1 LLALYTQR
9 EKPVILDPA
18 ALDLLDSAHVES
30 AALDLLPSGIGV
42 FDKDFNLVYANRSF
56 RELRFLPKR
65 LCVPGTRLED
75 IVRHIAAR
83 GDYGAGEVD
92 VLVKDRMAEI
102 LTLEPWEDEQDIEGR
117 RRLAIRHVPVPGGGL
132 MITYADVTEARA
144 TECKLRENEERYSRV
159 SEAVAEGIYD
169 WNVVDN
175 TLYVSDRVME
185 IFGFEGQLTSYDWNS
200 RVHPDDA
207 GAYRDALR
215 ECFRNITVKVAC
227 QYRIKARD
235 GNFRWV
241 EDHGLPIR
249 NGAGRATRLVGCVS
263 DITKRRSTE
272 EALRNSEQRYATAME
287 AINEA
292 VYEWD
297 IATGEM
303 YYSPRLYDLIAL
315 TPQELS
321 TRQQWLDRIHP
332 DDMPHYR
339 AALAAHLKG
348 ETERLEVEYRYRHA
362 DGSWHW
368 ARQHGVASR
377 DRTGRAYRLSGS
389 TGDITTEKRLGE
401 ELDRAR
407 RQLEDALESIAEG
420 FVLFD
425 PQDRIVM
432 CNSHYRALFTDV
444 AHMVRPGNTFESFMR
459 AAVERGIFPAAA
471 KDPEGFMAAVLA
483 RRRNPGGPREQYL
496 SSGISLQISDYKMSD
511 GTHVGVYTDI
521 TEQKQRQAE
530 IAKAK
535 GEAESAL
542 EQLKVAQ
549 QQLIVQGK
557 LASLGQLTAGIA
569 HEIKNPL
576 NFVNNF
582 AALSGELLDE
592 LDEMLKPLQ
601 LDGKTREG
609 IVVLTDTLKGNLE
622 KVVQHGKRAD
632 SIVKNM
638 LLHSR
643 EGSGERRLTDINAIL
658 DESLNLAYHGARAEK
673 PNFNIALRRDFD
685 ASAGAVDLYP
695 QEMTRALLN
704 LISNGVYAATRR
716 KIETGDTGDQPEL
729 NAATKNLGDK
739 VEIRIRDNGAG
750 IPNDIREKMFNPFFT
765 TKPAG
770 EGTGLGLSMS
780 HDIIVKQHCGTI
792 EVETEPGAFTEFI
805 ITLPRT
811 GGAQIQGGE
820 PAP

>member
-1 LLALYTQR
+1 MS
-9 EKPVILDPA
+9 LDQV
-18 ALDLLDSAHVES
+18 ALDLADTARVES
-30 AALDLLPSGIGV
+30 AALDLLPSGIGI
-42 FDKDFNLVYANRSF
+42 FEKDFNLVYANQSF
-56 RELRFLPKR
+56 RELRFLPER

-75 IVRHIAAR
+75 IVRYIAAR
-83 GDYGAGEVD
+83 GDYGTGEVD
-92 VLVKDRMAEI
+92 ALVKNRMAEI

-117 RRLAIRHVPVPGGGL
+117 RRLAIRHTPVAGRGL

-144 TECKLRENEERYSRV
+144 TERKLRESEERYSRV
-159 SEAVAEGIYD
+159 TEAVAEGIYD
-169 WNVVDN
+169 WNVADN
-175 TLYVSDRVME
+175 SLYVSDRVME
-185 IFGFEGQLTSYDWNS
+185 IFGFEGQLTSGDWYA
-200 RVHPDDA
+200 RVHPDEA
-207 GAYRDALR
+207 EIYRDALR
-215 ECFRNITVKVAC
+215 ECFKGKTAKVAC
-227 QYRIKARD
+227 EYRIKARD
-235 GNFRWV
+235 GSYRWV

-249 NGAGRATRLVGCVS
+249 DAAGRAIRLVGCVS
-263 DITKRRSTE
+263 DVTARRSME
-272 EALRNSEQRYATAME
+272 EALRNSEQRYATAMQ

-303 YYSPRLYDLIAL
+303 YYSPRLYDLVAL

-321 TRQQWLDRIHP
+321 TRQQWLDRVHL

-339 AALAAHLKG
+339 AAIVAHLKG
-348 ETERLEVEYRYRHA
+348 EAERLEVEYRYRHA

-377 DRTGRAYRLSGS
+377 DQTGRALRVSGS
-389 TGDITTEKRLGE
+389 TGDITTEKRLRE

-407 RQLEDALESIAEG
+407 GQLEDALESIGEG

-432 CNSHYRALFTDV
+432 CNSHYRAWFTDV
-444 AHMVRPGNTFESFMR
+444 SHMVRPGNTFESFMR
-459 AAVERGIFPAAA
+459 AAVENGMFPTAE
-471 KDPEGFMAAVLA
+471 KDPEGFMAAVMA
-483 RRRNPGGPREQYL
+483 RRSNPSGPREQYL
-496 SSGISLQISDYKMSD
+496 SSGIWLQVSDYKMND
-511 GTHVGVYTDI
+511 GSHVGVYTDI

-535 GEAESAL
+535 GEAETSL
-542 EQLKVAQ
+542 EQLKAAQ

-582 AALSGELLDE
+582 AAISGELLVE
-592 LDEMLKPLQ
+592 LDEVLKPLL
-601 LDGKTREG
+601 LDGKTRDG
-609 IVVLTDTLKGNLE
+609 IVALTETLKGNLE
-622 KVVQHGKRAD
+622 RVVQHGKRAD

-643 EGSGERRLTDINAIL
+643 EGSGEHRLTDINAIL
-658 DESLNLAYHGARAEK
+658 DESLNLAYHSTRVERPDFK
-673 PNFNIALRRDFD
+673 IRMRRDFD
-685 ASAGAVDLYP
+685 AGAGAVDLYP

-704 LISNGVYAATRR
+704 LISNGVYAANRR
-716 KIETGDTGDQPEL
+716 RIETGDKGDQPEL
-729 NAATKNLGDK
+729 NAATKNLGDR
-739 VEIRIRDNGAG
+739 VEVRIRDNGTG
-750 IPNDIREKMFNPFFT
+750 IPNDVREKIFNPFFT

-770 EGTGLGLSMS
+770 EGTGLGLSIS

-805 ITLPRT
+805 VTLPRA
-811 GGAQIQGGE
+811 GAGQIQTG
-820 PAP
+820 

>member
-1 LLALYTQR
+1 MT
-9 EKPVILDPA
+9 LDPA
-18 ALDLLDSAHVES
+18 APDLADRARVES

-42 FDKDFNLVYANRSF
+42 FDKDFNLIYANRSF

-92 VLVKDRMAEI
+92 ALVRDRMADL
-102 LTLEPWEDEQDIEGR
+102 LTLAPWEDEQDIEGR
-117 RRLAIRHVPVPGGGL
+117 RRLAIRHTPVPGRGL
-132 MITYADVTEARA
+132 MITYADVTEERA
-144 TECKLRENEERYSRV
+144 TERKLRENEERYSRV

-169 WNVVDN
+169 WNIVDN

-185 IFGFEGQLTSYDWNS
+185 IFGFEGYLTSDDWYS
-200 RVHPDDA
+200 RVHPGDA
-207 GAYRDALR
+207 EAYRSALR
-215 ECFRNITVKVAC
+215 DCFRGKTGKVAC
-227 QYRIKARD
+227 EYRIKGRD
-235 GNFRWV
+235 GSYRWV
-241 EDHGLPIR
+241 EDRGLPISDT
-249 NGAGRATRLVGCVS
+249 AGRATRLVGCVS
-263 DITKRRSTE
+263 DVTKRRSME
-272 EALRNSEQRYATAME
+272 EALRNSEQRYATAIQ

-297 IATGEM
+297 ITTGDM

-321 TRQQWLDRIHP
+321 TRQQWLDRVHP
-332 DDMPHYR
+332 GDMPHYR

-377 DRTGRAYRLSGS
+377 DQTGRAFRLSGS

-407 RQLEDALESIAEG
+407 RQLEGALESIAEG

-444 AHMVRPGNTFESFMR
+444 ADMVRPGNTFESFMR
-459 AAVERGIFPAAA
+459 AAVESGMFPAAA
-471 KDPEGFMAAVLA
+471 KDPEGFMAAVMA
-483 RRRNPGGPREQYL
+483 RRHNPSGPREQYL
-496 SSGISLQISDYKMSD
+496 SSGISLQISDYKMGD

-530 IAKAK
+530 IAKAR

-542 EQLKVAQ
+542 EQLKAAQ
-549 QQLIVQGK
+549 QRLIVQGK

-592 LDEMLKPLQ
+592 LDEMLKPLL
-601 LDGKTREG
+601 LDGKIREE
-609 IVVLTDTLKGNLE
+609 IAALTEMLKGNLE

-643 EGSGERRLTDINAIL
+643 EGSGEHQPTDINAIL

-673 PNFNIALRRDFD
+673 PEFKVTLRRHFD
-685 ASAGAVDLYP
+685 VGAGAVDLYP
-695 QEMTRALLN
+695 QEMARALLN
-704 LISNGVYAATRR
+704 LISNGVYAANRR
-716 KIETGDTGDQPEL
+716 RIETGNTGDQPEL

-750 IPNDIREKMFNPFFT
+750 IPNDVREKMFNPFFT

-770 EGTGLGLSMS
+770 EGTGLGLSIS
-780 HDIIVKQHCGTI
+780 HDIIVKQHGGTI

-805 ITLPRT
+805 VTLPRAGAGQIQV
-811 GGAQIQGGE
+811 GGAN
-820 PAP
+820 

>member
-1 LLALYTQR
+1 MTL
-9 EKPVILDPA
+9 EPVAIEFADRG
-18 ALDLLDSAHVES
+18 VES
-30 AALDLLPSGIGV
+30 AALDLLPSGIGI
-42 FDKDFNLVYANRSF
+42 FDKYLNLIYANRSF
-56 RELRFLPKR
+56 RELRFLPER

-83 GDYGAGEVD
+83 GDYGPGEID
-92 VLVKDRMAEI
+92 ALVKDRMAEL
-102 LTLEPWEDEQDIEGR
+102 LTLEPWESEQEIGGR
-117 RRLAIRHVPVPGGGL
+117 RRLAIRQMPVPGRGL

-144 TECKLRENEERYSRV
+144 TERKLRDNEERYSRV

-169 WNVVDN
+169 WNIADN
-175 TLYVSDRVME
+175 TLYVSERVME

-200 RVHPDDA
+200 RVHPEDA
-207 GAYRDALR
+207 EAYRAALR
-215 ECFRNITVKVAC
+215 ECFRGITVKVAC

-235 GNFRWV
+235 GKFRWV

-249 NGAGRATRLVGCVS
+249 NGAGRATRLIGCVS
-263 DITKRRSTE
+263 DITKRRSME
-272 EALRNSEQRYATAME
+272 EALRNSEQRYSTAME

-303 YYSPRLYDLIAL
+303 YYSPRLHDLIAL

-321 TRQQWLDRIHP
+321 TRQQWLDRVHP
-332 DDMPHYR
+332 DDLPHYR
-339 AALAAHLKG
+339 TALVALLKG
-348 ETERLEVEYRYRHA
+348 ETERLQVEYRYRHA
-362 DGSWHW
+362 DGTWHW

-377 DRTGRAYRLSGS
+377 DHTGRAHRVSGS
-389 TGDITTEKRLGE
+389 TGDITAEKRLAE

-407 RQLEDALESIAEG
+407 RQLEDALESTAEG

-432 CNSHYRALFTDV
+432 CNSHYRAWFTDV

-459 AAVERGIFPAAA
+459 AAVASGMFPAAA
-471 KDPEGFMAAVLA
+471 SDPEGFMAAVLA
-483 RRRNPGGPREQYL
+483 RRSNPSGPREQYL
-496 SSGISLQISDYKMSD
+496 SSGIWLQVSDYKMRD
-511 GTHVGVYTDI
+511 GSHVSVYTDM

-535 GEAESAL
+535 GDAESAL
-542 EQLKVAQ
+542 EQLKAAQ
-549 QQLIVQGK
+549 QRLVVQGK

-582 AALSGELLDE
+582 AALSSELLDE
-592 LDEMLKPLQ
+592 LDEMLKCAP

-609 IVVLTDTLKGNLE
+609 ILVLTEMLRGNHE
-622 KVVQHGKRAD
+622 KVVQHGRRAD

-643 EGSGERRLTDINAIL
+643 EGSGEHRLTDINAIL
-658 DESLNLAYHGARAEK
+658 DESLNLAYHGARVEK
-673 PNFNIALRRDFD
+673 PDFNIALRRDFD
-685 ASAGAVDLYP
+685 ASAGAVNLYP

-716 KIETGDTGDQPEL
+716 GMETGDTGDQPEL
-729 NAATKNLGDK
+729 SAATKNLGDK
-739 VEIRIRDNGAG
+739 VEIRIRDNGTG
-750 IPNDIREKMFNPFFT
+750 IPNDIKEKIFNPFFT

-780 HDIIVKQHCGTI
+780 HDIIVKQHGGTI
-792 EVETEPGAFTEFI
+792 DVETEPGVFTEFT
-805 ITLPRT
+805 ITLPRAAAT
-811 GGAQIQGGE
+811 PMKGE
-820 PAP
+820 AANC

>member
-1 LLALYTQR
+1 VT
-9 EKPVILDPA
+9 LDPVALDFSDPGVERA
-18 ALDLLDSAHVES
+18 ALDLLS
-30 AALDLLPSGIGV
+30 SGIGI
-42 FDKDFNLVYANRSF
+42 FDKNFKLVYANRSF
-56 RELRFLPKR
+56 RELRFLPER

-92 VLVKDRMAEI
+92 ALVKERMAE
-102 LTLEPWEDEQDIEGR
+102 TLRLKPWENEQEIEGR
-117 RRLAIRHVPVPGGGL
+117 RRLAIRHTPVPGLGF
-132 MITYADVTEARA
+132 MITYVDVTEERA
-144 TECKLRENEERYSRV
+144 TERKLRENEERYSRV

-169 WNVVDN
+169 WNIADN
-175 TLYVSDRVME
+175 TLYVSDRLME
-185 IFGFEGQLTSYDWNS
+185 IFGFEGHLTSGDWYS

-207 GAYRDALR
+207 KAYRDALR
-215 ECFRNITVKVAC
+215 ECFRGTTSKVAC
-227 QYRIKARD
+227 EYRIKARD
-235 GNFRWV
+235 GNYQWI

-249 NGAGRATRLVGCVS
+249 DAAGRAIRVVGCVS
-263 DITKRRSTE
+263 DVTNRRSME
-272 EALRNSEQRYATAME
+272 EALRNSEQRYATAMQ

-339 AALAAHLKG
+339 AAITAHLKR

-377 DRTGRAYRLSGS
+377 DQTGRAYRVSGS
-389 TGDITTEKRLGE
+389 TGDVTAEKILGE

-425 PQDRIVM
+425 PQDRLVM
-432 CNSHYRALFTDV
+432 CNSHYRGWFGDISY
-444 AHMVRPGNTFESFMR
+444 MVRPGSTFESFMR
-459 AAVERGIFPAAA
+459 AALQSGMFPAAA
-471 KDPEGFMAAVLA
+471 KDPEGFLAAVLA
-483 RRRNPGGPREQYL
+483 RRRNPSGPREQHL
-496 SSGISLQISDYKMSD
+496 SSGISLQISDYKMKD
-511 GTHVGVYTDI
+511 GSHVSVYTDI

-535 GEAESAL
+535 AEAEASL
-542 EQLKVAQ
+542 DQLKAAQ

-582 AALSGELLDE
+582 AALSGELLEE
-592 LDEMLKPLQ
+592 LVEMLQSGP
-601 LDGKTREG
+601 LDGKSGEG
-609 IVVLTDTLKGNLE
+609 IRALTGTLKGNLE

-632 SIVKNM
+632 TIVRNM
-638 LLHSR
+638 LLLSR
-643 EGSGERRLTDINAIL
+643 EDSGEHRFTDINAVL
-658 DESLNLAYHGARAEK
+658 DESLNLAYHGARAEN
-673 PNFNIALRRDFD
+673 PNFDIALRRDFD
-685 ASAGAVDLYP
+685 ASAGVVDLFP

-704 LISNGVYAATRR
+704 LISNGFYAAAHR
-716 KIETGDTGDQPEL
+716 KAETGDEGHRPEL
-729 NAATKNLGDK
+729 SAATKNLGSK

-750 IPNDIREKMFNPFFT
+750 IPSDVKEKMFNPFFT

-770 EGTGLGLSMS
+770 AGTGLGLSMS
-780 HDIIVKQHCGTI
+780 HDIIVKQHRGTI
-792 EVETEPGAFTEFI
+792 DVDTERGAFTEFI
-805 ITLPRT
+805 ITMPRAGASQIEV
-811 GGAQIQGGE
+811 GGTH
-820 PAP
+820 

>member
-1 LLALYTQR
+1 VT
-9 EKPVILDPA
+9 LDPV
-18 ALDLLDSAHVES
+18 ALDLADPARVES
-30 AALDLLPSGIGV
+30 AALDLLPSGIGI
-42 FDKDFNLVYANRSF
+42 FDKDYNLVYANRSF
-56 RELRFLPKR
+56 RELRFLPER
-65 LCVPGTRLED
+65 LCVPGTPLED
-75 IVRHIAAR
+75 IVRHIATR
-83 GDYGAGEVD
+83 GDYGTGEVD
-92 VLVKDRMAEI
+92 ALVKDRMAEI
-102 LTLEPWEDEQDIEGR
+102 LTLKPWEDEQDIEGR
-117 RRLAIRHVPVPGGGL
+117 RRLAIRHTPVPGRGL
-132 MITYADVTEARA
+132 MITYADVTEEHA
-144 TECKLRENEERYSRV
+144 TERKLRENEERYSRV

-169 WNVVDN
+169 WNIADN
-175 TLYVSDRVME
+175 TLYVSERVME
-185 IFGFEGQLTSYDWNS
+185 IFGFEKHLTSNNWYA

-207 GAYRDALR
+207 EAYRGALR
-215 ECFRNITVKVAC
+215 ECFRGTTAKVAC
-227 QYRIKARD
+227 EYRIKARD
-235 GNFRWV
+235 GNYRWV

-249 NGAGRATRLVGCVS
+249 DAAGRAIRLVGCVS
-263 DITKRRSTE
+263 DVTKRRSME
-272 EALRNSEQRYATAME
+272 EALRNSEQRYATAMQ

-321 TRQQWLDRIHP
+321 TRQQWLDRVHP
-332 DDMPHYR
+332 EDLPHHR
-339 AALAAHLKG
+339 AAIVAHLKG

-377 DRTGRAYRLSGS
+377 DRTGRAYRVSGS
-389 TGDITTEKRLGE
+389 TGDITAEKRLAE

-432 CNSHYRALFTDV
+432 CNSHYRGWFTDV

-459 AAVERGIFPAAA
+459 AAVESGMFPAAA
-471 KDPEGFMAAVLA
+471 KDPEGFMAAVQA
-483 RRRNPGGPREQYL
+483 RRRNPSGPREQYL
-496 SSGISLQISDYKMSD
+496 SSGISLQVSDYKMKD
-511 GTHVGVYTDI
+511 GSHVAVYTDI
-521 TEQKQRQAE
+521 TEQKLRQAE

-542 EQLKVAQ
+542 EQLKAAQ

-582 AALSGELLDE
+582 AALSGELLEE
-592 LDEMLKPLQ
+592 LDEMLKPLT

-609 IVVLTDTLKGNLE
+609 IVVLTETLKGNLE

-632 SIVKNM
+632 SIVRNM

-643 EGSGERRLTDINAIL
+643 EASGEHRLTDINAVL
-658 DESLNLAYHGARAEK
+658 DESLNLAYHGTRVERPDFK
-673 PNFNIALRRDFD
+673 ITMRRNFDVG
-685 ASAGAVDLYP
+685 AGAVDLYP
-695 QEMTRALLN
+695 QEMIRALLN
-704 LISNGVYAATRR
+704 LISNGVYAANRR
-716 KIETGDTGDQPEL
+716 RIETGDTGDQPEL

-750 IPNDIREKMFNPFFT
+750 IPNDVREKMFNPFFT

-770 EGTGLGLSMS
+770 EGTGLGLSIS
-780 HDIIVKQHCGTI
+780 HDIIVKQHGGTI
-792 EVETEPGAFTEFI
+792 DVETEPGQFTEFTI
-805 ITLPRT
+805 VLPRT
-811 GGAQIQGGE
+811 GSFPNKIKGE
-820 PAP
+820 T

>member
-1 LLALYTQR
+1 VTFDLAL
-9 EKPVILDPA
+9 P
-18 ALDLLDSAHVES
+18 DLADHARVES
-30 AALDLLPSGIGV
+30 AALDVLPSGIGI
-42 FDKDFNLVYANRSF
+42 FDKDFHLVYANRSF
-56 RELRFLPKR
+56 RDLRFLPER

-92 VLVKDRMAEI
+92 VLVNDRMAEI
-102 LTLEPWEDEQDIEGR
+102 LTLEPWEDEQDIDGR
-117 RRLAIRHVPVPGGGL
+117 RRLAIRHTPVPGGAL
-132 MITYADVTEARA
+132 MITYADVTEARE
-144 TECKLRENEERYSRV
+144 TERKLRENEERYSRV

-169 WNVVDN
+169 WNIADG

-185 IFGFEGQLTSYDWNS
+185 IFGFKGQLTSHDWYS
-200 RVHPDDA
+200 RVHPDDTE
-207 GAYRDALR
+207 GYSDALR
-215 ECFRNITVKVAC
+215 ECFRGMTVKVAC
-227 QYRIKARD
+227 EYRIKARD
-235 GNFRWV
+235 GNYQWV
-241 EDHGLPIR
+241 EDRGLPIR
-249 NGAGRATRLVGCVS
+249 DAAGRATRLVGCVS
-263 DITKRRSTE
+263 DVTKRRSME

-292 VYEWD
+292 VYDWD
-297 IATGEM
+297 IATGDM

-321 TRQQWLDRIHP
+321 TRQQWLDRVHP

-339 AALAAHLKG
+339 AAIVAHLKG

-362 DGSWHW
+362 DGAWHW

-377 DRTGRAYRLSGS
+377 DETGRACRVSGS
-389 TGDITTEKRLGE
+389 TGDITTERLLAE
-401 ELDRAR
+401 ELDRTR
-407 RQLEDALESIAEG
+407 RQLDDALESIAEG
-420 FVLFD
+420 FVMFD
-425 PQDRIVM
+425 PQDRIIM
-432 CNSHYRALFTDV
+432 CNSHYRAWFKDV
-444 AHMVRPGNTFESFMR
+444 AHMVRPGNTFQSFMR
-459 AAVERGIFPAAA
+459 ASIEKGLFPAAE
-471 KDPEGFMAAVLA
+471 KDPDGFMAALMA
-483 RRRNPGGPREQYL
+483 RRRNPSGPREQYL
-496 SSGISLQISDYKMSD
+496 SSGIWLQVSDYRMKD
-511 GTHVGVYTDI
+511 GSHVGVYTDI

-530 IAKAK
+530 IANAK

-542 EQLKVAQ
+542 QQLKAAQ

-582 AALSGELLDE
+582 AALSAELLDE
-592 LDEMLKPLQ
+592 LDEILEPVP
-601 LDGKTREG
+601 LDGKAREG
-609 IVVLTDTLKGNLE
+609 IVLLTAMLKGNLE

-643 EGSGERRLTDINAIL
+643 EGSGEHRLTEINTIL

-673 PNFNIALRRDFD
+673 PGFKITVRRDFD
-685 ASAGAVDLYP
+685 VRAGAVDLYP

-704 LISNGVYAATRR
+704 LISNGFYAATRH
-716 KIETGDTGDQPEL
+716 KIETGCTGDQPE
-729 NAATKNLGDK
+729 NDATTRNLGDK
-739 VEIRIRDNGAG
+739 VEIRIRDNGTG
-750 IPNDIREKMFNPFFT
+750 IPIDVRERMFNPFFT

-780 HDIIVKQHCGTI
+780 HDIIVKQHRGTI

-805 ITLPRT
+805 VTLPRT
-811 GGAQIQGGE
+811 GAAQIQTEGGK
-820 PAP
+820 

>member
-1 LLALYTQR
+1 VT
-9 EKPVILDPA
+9 LDPV
-18 ALDLLDSAHVES
+18 ALDLADPARVES
-30 AALDLLPSGIGV
+30 AALDLLPSGIGI
-42 FDKDFNLVYANRSF
+42 FDKDYNLVYANRSF
-56 RELRFLPKR
+56 RELRFLPER
-65 LCVPGTRLED
+65 LCVPGTPLED
-75 IVRHIAAR
+75 IVRHIATR
-83 GDYGAGEVD
+83 GDYGTGEVD
-92 VLVKDRMAEI
+92 ALVKDRMAEI
-102 LTLEPWEDEQDIEGR
+102 LTLKPWEDEQDIEGR
-117 RRLAIRHVPVPGGGL
+117 RRLAIRHTPVPGRGL
-132 MITYADVTEARA
+132 MITYADVTEERA
-144 TECKLRENEERYSRV
+144 TERKLRENEERYSRV

-169 WNVVDN
+169 WNIADN
-175 TLYVSDRVME
+175 TLYVSERVME
-185 IFGFEGQLTSYDWNS
+185 IFGFEKHLTSNNWYA

-207 GAYRDALR
+207 EAYRGALR
-215 ECFRNITVKVAC
+215 ECFRGTTAKVVC
-227 QYRIKARD
+227 EYRIKARD
-235 GNFRWV
+235 GNYRWV

-249 NGAGRATRLVGCVS
+249 DAVGRAIRLVGCVS
-263 DITKRRSTE
+263 DVTKRRSME
-272 EALRNSEQRYATAME
+272 EALRNSEQRYATAMQ

-321 TRQQWLDRIHP
+321 TRQQWLDRVHP
-332 DDMPHYR
+332 EDLPHHR
-339 AALAAHLKG
+339 AAIVAHLKG

-377 DRTGRAYRLSGS
+377 DRTGRAYRVSGS
-389 TGDITTEKRLGE
+389 TGDITAEKRLAE

-432 CNSHYRALFTDV
+432 CNSHYRGWFTDV

-459 AAVERGIFPAAA
+459 AAVESGMFPAAA
-471 KDPEGFMAAVLA
+471 KDPEGFMAAVQA
-483 RRRNPGGPREQYL
+483 RRRNPSGPREQYL
-496 SSGISLQISDYKMSD
+496 SSGISLQVSDYKMKD
-511 GTHVGVYTDI
+511 GSHVAVYTDI
-521 TEQKQRQAE
+521 TEQKLRQAE

-542 EQLKVAQ
+542 EQLKAAQ

-582 AALSGELLDE
+582 AALSGELLEE
-592 LDEMLKPLQ
+592 LDEMLKPLT

-609 IVVLTDTLKGNLE
+609 IVVLTETLKGNLE

-632 SIVKNM
+632 SIVRNM

-643 EGSGERRLTDINAIL
+643 EASGEHRLTDINAVL
-658 DESLNLAYHGARAEK
+658 DESLNLAYHGTRVERPDFK
-673 PNFNIALRRDFD
+673 ITMRRNFDVG
-685 ASAGAVDLYP
+685 AGAVDLYP
-695 QEMTRALLN
+695 QEMIRALLN
-704 LISNGVYAATRR
+704 LISNGVYAANRR
-716 KIETGDTGDQPEL
+716 RIETGDTGDQPEL

-750 IPNDIREKMFNPFFT
+750 IPNDVREKMFNPFFT

-770 EGTGLGLSMS
+770 EGTGLGLSIS
-780 HDIIVKQHCGTI
+780 HDIIVKQHGGTI
-792 EVETEPGAFTEFI
+792 DVETEPGQFTEFTI
-805 ITLPRT
+805 VLPRT
-811 GGAQIQGGE
+811 GSFPNKIKGE
-820 PAP
+820 T

>member
-1 LLALYTQR
+1 VTLG
-9 EKPVILDPA
+9 PV
-18 ALDLLDSAHVES
+18 ALDLADPARVES
-30 AALDLLPSGIGV
+30 AALDLLPSGVGIFG
-42 FDKDFNLVYANRSF
+42 KDLNLVYANRSF
-56 RELRFLPKR
+56 RELRFLPQR

-92 VLVKDRMAEI
+92 ALVKDRMAEI
-102 LTLEPWEDEQDIEGR
+102 LTLEPWEDEQDIAGR
-117 RRLAIRHVPVPGGGL
+117 RRLAIRHTPVPGHGL
-132 MITYADVTEARA
+132 MITYADVTEERA
-144 TECKLRENEERYSRV
+144 TERKLRKNEERYSRV

-169 WNVVDN
+169 WNIADN
-175 TLYVSDRVME
+175 TLYVSERVME
-185 IFGFEGQLTSYDWNS
+185 IFGFEGHLTSNNWYS

-207 GAYRDALR
+207 EAYRGTLR
-215 ECFRNITVKVAC
+215 ECFRGTTARVAC
-227 QYRIKARD
+227 EYRIKARD
-235 GNFRWV
+235 GNYQWV
-241 EDHGLPIR
+241 EDRGLPIR
-249 NGAGRATRLVGCVS
+249 DAAGRAIRLVGCVS
-263 DITKRRSTE
+263 DVTKRRSME
-272 EALRNSEQRYATAME
+272 EALRNSEQRYATAMQ

-321 TRQQWLDRIHP
+321 TRQQWLDRVHP

-339 AALAAHLKG
+339 AAIVAHLKG
-348 ETERLEVEYRYRHA
+348 ETERLEVEYRYHHA
-362 DGSWHW
+362 DGAWHW

-377 DRTGRAYRLSGS
+377 DQTGRACRVSGS
-389 TGDITTEKRLGE
+389 TGDITTEKHLAE

-407 RQLEDALESIAEG
+407 RQLDEALESIAEG
-420 FVLFD
+420 FALFD

-432 CNSHYRALFTDV
+432 CNSHYRGWFTDV
-444 AHMVRPGNTFESFMR
+444 AHMVRPGNTFESFMH
-459 AAVERGIFPAAA
+459 AALESGMFPAAA
-471 KDPEGFMAAVLA
+471 KDPEGFMAAVMA
-483 RRRNPGGPREQYL
+483 RRSNPSGPREQYL
-496 SSGISLQISDYKMSD
+496 SSGIWLQISDYKMRD
-511 GTHVGVYTDI
+511 GSHVGVYTDI

-542 EQLKVAQ
+542 EQLKAAQ

-592 LDEMLKPLQ
+592 LDEMLKPLP

-609 IVVLTDTLKGNLE
+609 IVVLTETLKGNLE
-622 KVVQHGKRAD
+622 KVVQHGERAD

-638 LLHSR
+638 LSHSR
-643 EGSGERRLTDINAIL
+643 SGSGEHRAVDINAMV

-673 PNFNIALRRDFD
+673 SGFNITLERDFD
-685 ASAGAVDLYP
+685 AATGTADIYP
-695 QEMTRALLN
+695 QEITRVLLN
-704 LISNGVYAATRR
+704 LLSNGFYAASKRATEAGNGFEPTLRA
-716 KIETGDTGDQPEL
+716 T
-729 NAATKNLGDK
+729 TKNLGDN
-739 VEIRIRDNGAG
+739 VEIRIRDNGTG
-750 IPNDIREKMFNPFFT
+750 IPPDVKEKIFNPFFT

-780 HDIIVKQHCGTI
+780 HDIIVKQHGGTI
-792 EVETEPGAFTEFI
+792 DVDTEPGQFTEFRI
-805 ITLPRT
+805 VLPRT
-811 GGAQIQGGE
+811 SNVSKQN
-820 PAP
+820 

>member
-1 LLALYTQR
+1 VALDPVVFDPADHARVESLALD
-9 EKPVILDPA
+9 V
-18 ALDLLDSAHVES
+18 
-30 AALDLLPSGIGV
+30 LPSGIGI
-42 FDKDFNLVYANRSF
+42 FDRDFNLLYANRSF
-56 RELRFLPKR
+56 RELRFLTKQ

-83 GDYGAGEVD
+83 GDYGAGD
-92 VLVKDRMAEI
+92 VAALVKDRMAEI
-102 LTLEPWEDEQDIEGR
+102 LTLEPWGDEQDIEGR

-144 TECKLRENEERYSRV
+144 TERKLRENEERYSRV

-185 IFGFEGQLTSYDWNS
+185 TFGFEGQLTSSDWNS

-215 ECFRNITVKVAC
+215 ECFRGMTVKVAC

-249 NGAGRATRLVGCVS
+249 DRAGRATRLVGCVN
-263 DITKRRSTE
+263 DITQRRSME
-272 EALRNSEQRYATAME
+272 EALRNSEQRYSTAME

-303 YYSPRLYDLIAL
+303 YYSPRLYDLVAL

-321 TRQQWLDRIHP
+321 TRQQWLDLVHP
-332 DDMPHYR
+332 EDLPHYR
-339 AALAAHLKG
+339 TALVALLKG
-348 ETERLEVEYRYRHA
+348 ETERLQVEYRYRHA
-362 DGSWHW
+362 DGTLHW
-368 ARQHGVASR
+368 ARQHGVTSR
-377 DRTGRAYRLSGS
+377 DQTGRACRVSGS
-389 TGDITTEKRLGE
+389 TGDITIERRLAE

-407 RQLEDALESIAEG
+407 RQLDEALESIAEG
-420 FVLFD
+420 FVMFD
-425 PQDRIVM
+425 PQDRIIM
-432 CNSHYRALFTDV
+432 CNSHYRAWFKDV
-444 AHMVRPGNTFESFMR
+444 AHMVRPGNTFQSFMR
-459 AAVERGIFPAAA
+459 ASIEKGLFPTAE
-471 KDPEGFMAAVLA
+471 KDPDAFMAALMA
-483 RRRNPGGPREQYL
+483 RRRDPSGPREQYL
-496 SSGISLQISDYKMSD
+496 SSGIWLQVSDYKMKD
-511 GTHVGVYTDI
+511 GSHVGVYTDI
-521 TEQKQRQAE
+521 TEQKHRQAE
-530 IAKAK
+530 IANAK

-542 EQLKVAQ
+542 QQLKAAQ

-592 LDEMLKPLQ
+592 LDEMLQSVPF
-601 LDGKTREG
+601 DGKTREG
-609 IVVLTDTLKGNLE
+609 IVALTEMLKGNLE

-638 LLHSR
+638 LLLSR
-643 EGSGERRLTDINAIL
+643 EASGEHRLTDINTIL
-658 DESLNLAYHGARAEK
+658 DEGLNLAYHGARAEK
-673 PNFNIALRRDFD
+673 PGFKITVCRDFD
-685 ASAGAVDLYP
+685 VSAGSIDLYP

-704 LISNGVYAATRR
+704 LISNGFYAATRR

-750 IPNDIREKMFNPFFT
+750 IPNDVKEKMFNPFFT

-770 EGTGLGLSMS
+770 EGTGLGLSMR

-792 EVETEPGAFTEFI
+792 DVETEPGAFTEFI
-805 ITLPRT
+805 ITLPRA
-811 GGAQIQGGE
+811 GAAQIQIEG
-820 PAP
+820 AS

>member
-1 LLALYTQR
+1 VT
-9 EKPVILDPA
+9 LDPV
-18 ALDLLDSAHVES
+18 ALDLADPARVES
-30 AALDLLPSGIGV
+30 AALDLLPSGIGI
-42 FDKDFNLVYANRSF
+42 FDKDYNLVYANRSF
-56 RELRFLPKR
+56 RELRFLPER
-65 LCVPGTRLED
+65 LCVPGTPLED
-75 IVRHIAAR
+75 IVRHIATR
-83 GDYGAGEVD
+83 GDYGTGEVD
-92 VLVKDRMAEI
+92 ALVKDRMAEI
-102 LTLEPWEDEQDIEGR
+102 LTLKPWEDEQDIEGR
-117 RRLAIRHVPVPGGGL
+117 RRLAIRHTPVPGRGL
-132 MITYADVTEARA
+132 MITYADVTEERA
-144 TECKLRENEERYSRV
+144 TERKLRENEERYSRV

-169 WNVVDN
+169 WNIADN
-175 TLYVSDRVME
+175 TLYVSERVME
-185 IFGFEGQLTSYDWNS
+185 IFGFEKHLTSNNWYA

-207 GAYRDALR
+207 EAYRGALR
-215 ECFRNITVKVAC
+215 ECFRGTTAKVAC
-227 QYRIKARD
+227 EYRIKARD
-235 GNFRWV
+235 GNYRWV

-249 NGAGRATRLVGCVS
+249 DAAGRAIRLVGCVS
-263 DITKRRSTE
+263 DVTKRRSME
-272 EALRNSEQRYATAME
+272 EALRNSEQRYATAMQ

-321 TRQQWLDRIHP
+321 TRQQWLDRVHP
-332 DDMPHYR
+332 EDLPHHR
-339 AALAAHLKG
+339 AAIVAHLKG

-377 DRTGRAYRLSGS
+377 DRTGRAYRVSGS
-389 TGDITTEKRLGE
+389 TGDITAEKRLAE

-432 CNSHYRALFTDV
+432 CNSHYRGWFTDV

-459 AAVERGIFPAAA
+459 AAVESGMFPAAA
-471 KDPEGFMAAVLA
+471 KDPEGFMAAVQA
-483 RRRNPGGPREQYL
+483 RRRNPSGPREQYL
-496 SSGISLQISDYKMSD
+496 SSGISLQVSDYKMKD
-511 GTHVGVYTDI
+511 GSHVAVYTDI
-521 TEQKQRQAE
+521 TEQKLRQAE

-542 EQLKVAQ
+542 EQLKAAQ

-582 AALSGELLDE
+582 AALSGELLEE
-592 LDEMLKPLQ
+592 LDEMLKPLT

-609 IVVLTDTLKGNLE
+609 IVVLTETLKGNLE

-632 SIVKNM
+632 SIVRNM

-643 EGSGERRLTDINAIL
+643 EASGEHRLTDINAVL
-658 DESLNLAYHGARAEK
+658 DESLNLAYHGTRVERPDFK
-673 PNFNIALRRDFD
+673 ITMRRNFDVG
-685 ASAGAVDLYP
+685 AGAVDLYP
-695 QEMTRALLN
+695 QEMIRALLN
-704 LISNGVYAATRR
+704 LISNGVYAANRR
-716 KIETGDTGDQPEL
+716 RIETGDTGDQPEL

-750 IPNDIREKMFNPFFT
+750 IPNDVREKMFNPFFT

-770 EGTGLGLSMS
+770 EGTGLGLSIS
-780 HDIIVKQHCGTI
+780 HDIIVKQHGGTI
-792 EVETEPGAFTEFI
+792 DVETEPGQFTEFTI
-805 ITLPRT
+805 VLPRT
-811 GGAQIQGGE
+811 GSFPNKIKGE
-820 PAP
+820 T